1 MSDLSRVLG
10 KKVGDFNKKE
20 STSLDFTGLKI
31 PRDYHQKKEGF
42 TKNEEKKLDV
52 PTEQQIHECDGST
65 GTYGD
70 NHGNE
75 PFLHVVS
82 GTGQDAR
89 RFQKTQK
96 VLNHDEMAQPPYG

>member
-1 MSDLSRVLG
+1 MKTSKKRRV
-10 KKVGDFNKKE
+10 
-20 STSLDFTGLKI
+20 
-31 PRDYHQKKEGF
+31 F

-82 GTGQDAR
+82 GTGQDAG

-96 VLNHDEMAQPPYG
+96 VLNHDEMAQPSYG

>member
-1 MSDLSRVLG
+1 MRLQLITANLQLVTDRLIFTWKLL
-10 KKVGDFNKKE
+10 E
-20 STSLDFTGLKI
+20 SK
-31 PRDYHQKKEGF
+31 HQKKEGF

-82 GTGQDAR
+82 GTGQDAG

-96 VLNHDEMAQPPYG
+96 VLNHDEMAQPSYG

>member
-1 MSDLSRVLG
+1 MRLQLITANLQLVTDRLIFTWKLLEG
-10 KKVGDFNKKE
+10 K
-20 STSLDFTGLKI
+20 
-31 PRDYHQKKEGF
+31 HQKKEGF

-82 GTGQDAR
+82 GTGQDAG

-96 VLNHDEMAQPPYG
+96 VLNHDEMAQPSYG